1 MPFSCELMPFT
12 AVKTRFTRSPSP
24 LSQVLN
30 YPLELKHS
38 KTRKK
43 KFCPIMYCRSFPFF
57 KTCTEHKSKWRLIG
71 TNCALAFQRIT
82 IISFEGF
89 SCEILNNICI
99 QCYRKLI
106 IGLNKL
112 KSISKTESGRYCWK
126 EKL

>member
-38 KTRKK
+38 KTWKK

-57 KTCTEHKSKWRLIG
+57 KACTERTKVNDVSLALIVRLHF
-71 TNCALAFQRIT
+71 N
-82 IISFEGF
+82 E
-89 SCEILNNICI
+89 
-99 QCYRKLI
+99 
-106 IGLNKL
+106 
-112 KSISKTESGRYCWK
+112 
-126 EKL
+126 